1 MRTSGII
8 VAFPFY
14 RFRSYDSC
22 CTHSTQKKMQ
32 SFFHT
37 IFFFTLRNICTPAA
51 KFCIVLHSIKK
62 DGSVYCLSTCIQVV
76 PLSLSAH
83 RFPLPQPY
91 LTFQRKNIKKW
102 ASILLCH
109 PYFGCKKKKKKDNK
123 RKIKTYPD
131 QDTKL
136 KKKANKRTVG

>member
-1 MRTSGII
+1 MSKQLYRLQLRYENIGNNCR
-8 VAFPFY
+8 FPLLQISFLWQLLY
-14 RFRSYDSC
+14 TFN
-22 CTHSTQKKMQ
+22 TKKMQ

-62 DGSVYCLSTCIQVV
+62 DGSVYCLSTWIQVV

-102 ASILLCH
+102 ASIVLCH
-109 PYFGCKKKKKKDNK
+109 PYFGCKKKKK
-123 RKIKTYPD
+123 T
-131 QDTKL
+131 TKE
-136 KKKANKRTVG
+136 K